1 MLVHTPLFDVTSM
14 LVHTLLFDVTSMLV
28 HTSSLVTSLAYGFY
42 VANKLVHIDWRF
54 QHACPCTPLTSLH
67 SFDAKRMLTHT
78 LFDVM
83 GVLDRS
89 LFLNV
94 KNKKHAIKS

>member
-1 MLVHTPLFDVTSM
+1 MLVHTPLFDVTSR
-14 LVHTLLFDVTSMLV
+14 LVRALLLDVTSMLV
-28 HTSSLVTSLAYGFY
+28 HTSSPVTSLAYGFY
-42 VANKLVHIDWRF
+42 VANKLVHTDWRF

-78 LFDVM
+78 LFGVT
-83 GVLDRS
+83 GVLDRT

-94 KNKKHAIKS
+94 KNKKRSIKS